1 MCNYQIKKFH
11 TIIINSITLS
21 RVVVVIPIY
30 FFTNLNYLIIVTVF
44 AGLSDFADG
53 FLARKWQV
61 TTVLG
66 AKLDQYADKIA
77 SLLLLFFFFK
87 THQLSI
93 LFSSLI
99 LVREIFQHIFRRLN
113 WSNKQSNFIGKAKTF
128 FLYVLFIFLNF
139 MHLTSFFFID
149 IKMTL
154 MLLAVGCSWVSFI
167 LSISKL
173 TPRLI
178 YGFGTTGLSATIV
191 KRAPGTITSLLVFFL
206 LFIGLNWLG
215 LEYKIAL
222 FVILL
227 FIHFVYYNSFLKQM
241 NSLNDDPNIYTLDET
256 LAIAMAWMYL
266 GDLTIIQLI
275 ILFILFRFFDILK
288 PLGIHKIEKQSKW
301 SAATKNMADDIL
313 AMVYSLIIFQMI
325 KIYVG

>member
-1 MCNYQIKKFH
+1 MCNYQIKKIH

-21 RVVVVIPIY
+21 RVVVVIPIF
-30 FFTNLNYLIIVTVF
+30 FFTNLNYLIIVTVW

-77 SLLLLFFFFK
+77 SLLLLFFFLQNQ
-87 THQLSI
+87 QLSN
-93 LFSSLI
+93 FFVALI
-99 LVREIFQHIFRRLN
+99 LGREIFALIFRRLN

-139 MHLTSFFFID
+139 QHLMSFFFID

-154 MLLAVGCSWVSFI
+154 MLLAIGCSWVSFL

-178 YGFGTTGLSATIV
+178 YGFGTTGLSATVV

-206 LFIGLNWLG
+206 LFIGLNGIG

-222 FVILL
+222 LVILL
-227 FIHFVYYNSFLKQM
+227 LIHFVYYNSFLKQV
-241 NSLNDDPNIYTLDET
+241 NSLNDDPSIYTLDET
-256 LAIAMAWMYL
+256 LTIVMSWL
-266 GDLTIIQLI
+266 FLKDLTFLQLA
-275 ILFILFRFFDILK
+275 ILFMLYRFFDILK
-288 PLGIHKIEKQSKW
+288 PLGIHKIEKHSKL
-301 SAATKNMADDIL
+301 SAALRNMADDFF
-313 AMVYSLIIFQMI
+313 AMVYTLIIFQMI